1 MEGIMFWKNLAATPF
16 SYIDRAPNASAGNYQ
31 YNKIDHL
38 HYTNS
43 WQHLSYK
50 IRIVAWV
57 VRELHNSV
65 IELYNSIFAIHSRQ
79 LNSS

>member
-16 SYIDRAPNASAGNYQ
+16 SYIDRASDASIGNYQ

-38 HYTNS
+38 CYKNS
-43 WQHLSYK
+43 WKHLSNK
-50 IRIVAWV
+50 SRIVAWV
-57 VRELHNSV
+57 VRELHNFV
-65 IELYNSIFAIHSRQ
+65 IELYDSIFAIHSRQ

>member
-16 SYIDRAPNASAGNYQ
+16 SYIDRAPDASAGNYK

-38 HYTNS
+38 RYKNS
-43 WQHLSYK
+43 WKPLSNK
-50 IRIVAWV
+50 SRIVAWF

-65 IELYNSIFAIHSRQ
+65 IELYDSIFAIHSRQ